1 MSIMG
6 RKYKYLVIVFLIWII
21 LISGCKKVEQ
31 DDSQQLCPECVC
43 ECDTKVVSVDD
54 ANLLVNLTNRLINL
68 TNMCT
73 NNDLKPIRYFEEE

>member
-6 RKYKYLVIVFLIWII
+6 WKYKYFVMIFLICVI
-21 LISGCKKVEQ
+21 LISGCGKTENEY
-31 DDSQQLCPECVC
+31 QQVCPECVC
-43 ECDTKVVSVDD
+43 EYDTKVVSVED

-73 NNDLKPIRYFEEE
+73 NNDFKPISYFEGK